1 MRVSIAL
8 PSTAGLLV
16 AALAIPADEPYRL
29 DTVLYGASYY
39 HEYMPY
45 ERLEKDA
52 RLMEEAGVT
61 VVRVGES
68 TWSSWEPREGE
79 FESAWMEKV
88 VDRMHRAGIKVILG
102 TPTYSIPP
110 WLYRKH
116 PEIVVTPLGQVRTA
130 PEGFYGP
137 RQNMDITHP
146 TYLHYAERVIRRV
159 VSRFKDHPA
168 VIGYQIDNETGAYGT
183 AGRSVQLGFVDYLKK
198 KFGSVTR
205 LNEVWGFAYWGQ
217 LLADWDEF
225 PPRDGALNP
234 GYKLEWERYQRKLA
248 TDFLAWQASIVGELK
263 RPGQFVMQNFVGGA
277 RTNVDELAIAGHLD
291 VVGKNPYHEVQ
302 DLLDGYSAAF
312 NGDLAWSLKRGSY
325 LVTETN
331 AQTIGWAS
339 SAYQYP
345 PYDGQARLNVYSH
358 LASGADMVAY
368 WHWHSLHYGNETFWK
383 GVLSH
388 DLEPNRFYREMSR
401 VGRELK
407 KVGPKLAGLRRENRV
422 ALLYSVDSYHGLQF
436 MPFDNKGGR
445 HWETEIGTNYMT
457 ILHQLARALYDLNVG
472 MDFVFPQT
480 ADLSGYDVLL
490 VPSLYIAD
498 DALLERLAAF
508 VERGGHLLM
517 TFKSGFCDE
526 HSRVR
531 WARAPGPLREAAGFS
546 YQEFST
552 LREPL
557 SLKGDP
563 YGVGEA
569 NRASIWAEML
579 IPEGA
584 STLAAYDHPFFG
596 QYPALTR
603 HRHGRGTLTYE
614 GTVLSDE
621 LQKKVVLEV
630 LKLAGLTGPDQ
641 ALPAPVK
648 LRQGVGRGGTRLRYY
663 LNFSD
668 RRQAFPYPHA
678 RGTDVLAGRAVEK
691 GSDLTLEPWDLLIVE
706 EASP

>member
-1 MRVSIAL
+1 MRVVL
-8 PSTAGLLV
+8 LSTAGFLV
-16 AALAIPADEPYRL
+16 AALATPADEAYRL
-29 DTVLYGASYY
+29 KTVLYGASYY

-68 TWSSWEPREGE
+68 AWSSWEPREGE
-79 FESAWMEKV
+79 FEFAWMEKV
-88 VDRMHRAGIKVILG
+88 VDRMHKAGIKVILG

-146 TYLHYAERVIRRV
+146 TYLHYAERVISRI

-168 VIGYQIDNETGAYGT
+168 VIGYQIDNETSAYGT
-183 AGRSVQLGFVDYLKK
+183 AGRNVQLGFVDYLKK
-198 KFGSVTR
+198 KFGSVKR

-217 LLADWDEF
+217 LIGDWDEF
-225 PPRDGALNP
+225 PPRDGAQNP
-234 GYKLEWERYQRKLA
+234 GYKLEWERYQQKLA
-248 TDFLAWQASIVGELK
+248 TDFLAWQAGIVGEHK
-263 RPGQFVMQNFVGGA
+263 RPDQFVMQNFVGGA
-277 RTNVDELAIAGHLD
+277 RTDVDELAIAGHLD

-302 DLLDGYSAAF
+302 DRLDGYSAAF
-312 NGDLAWSLKRGSY
+312 NGDLAWSLKRASY

-331 AQTIGWAS
+331 AQSIGSAS

-368 WHWHSLHYGNETFWK
+368 WHWHSLHYGVETFWK

-407 KVGPKLAGLRRENRV
+407 KLGPTLVGLRKQNRV

-445 HWETEIGTNYMT
+445 HWETEIGKNYMT
-457 ILHQLARALYDLNVG
+457 ILHQLARTLYDLNVG

-480 ADLSGYDVLL
+480 TDLSGYDVLL
-490 VPSLYIAD
+490 VPPLYIAD
-498 DALLERLAAF
+498 DALLERLVAF
-508 VERGGHLLM
+508 VERGGHLLL

-531 WARAPGPLREAAGFS
+531 WTRAPGPLREAAGFS

-557 SLKGDP
+557 PLKGDP

-569 NRASIWAEML
+569 NRVSIWAEML
-579 IPEGA
+579 VPEGA
-584 STLAAYDHPFFG
+584 TTLAAYDHPFFG

-621 LQKKVVLEV
+621 LQKQVVREVLE
-630 LKLAGLTGPDQ
+630 LAGLTGPDQ
-641 ALPAPVK
+641 GLPEPVS
-648 LRQGVGRGGTRLRYY
+648 LRQGVGRDGTRLRYY
-663 LNFSD
+663 LNFSG
-668 RRQAFPYPHA
+668 QPQTFPYPHA
-678 RGTDVLAGRAVEK
+678 SGRDVLSGRAIEK
-691 GSDLTLEPWDLLIVE
+691 DSDVTLGPWDLVVV
-706 EASP
+706 EASS